1 VVLRGV
7 DAYDSKP
14 SLPTPSH
21 HRRADGIER
30 FVTFIPKGPLGRL
43 ARRVAS
49 EGGDPGAVRA
59 EPRGATTLLST
70 ALDLR
75 ESVDVARALNKEV
88 PPAAPPEKRADAEA
102 LRARMRARIT
112 TIGRGVAEA
121 RIAGL
126 PGVPH
131 YTPIT
136 LMATLRAADA
146 LEERDGRA
154 LDRASRMLWAPVA
167 AAIARRAARAQA
179 ELDAVFT
186 EEAGALASLG
196 ARPSYAIALDALLD
210 RVTDTAVS
218 PLLDRPGEL
227 LGRRFVRVL
236 RHALGEL
243 PEEPIDR
250 DFESWLLPGGVITNQ
265 LSRAESYLRGIVEH
279 RVRRALAL
287 VDACCAV
294 EQA

>member
-1 VVLRGV
+1 M
-7 DAYDSKP
+7 
-14 SLPTPSH
+14 
-21 HRRADGIER
+21 
-30 FVTFIPKGPLGRL
+30 TFIPKGPLGRL
-43 ARRVAS
+43 GRRVAS

-59 EPRGATTLLST
+59 EPRGATSLLSS

-75 ESVDVARALNKEV
+75 ESVDVARALNQPV
-88 PPAAPPEKRADAEA
+88 PPAAPPEKREAAEA

-112 TIGRGVAEA
+112 TLGRGVAEA
-121 RIAGL
+121 RIAAL

-136 LMATLRAADA
+136 VLATLRAADA
-146 LEERDGRA
+146 LEEREGRA
-154 LDRASRMLWAPVA
+154 IERATRMLWAPVA

-186 EEAGALASLG
+186 EEAAALAALG

-210 RVTDTAVS
+210 RVTDTAVA
-218 PLLDRPGEL
+218 PLLDRPAEL
-227 LGRRFVRVL
+227 LGRRFARAL
-236 RHALGEL
+236 RDALGEL

-250 DFESWLLPGGVITNQ
+250 DFERWLQPGGLLATQ
-265 LSRAESYLRGIVEH
+265 LARAESYLRAIVEH
-279 RVRRALAL
+279 RVRRALSL